1 MFKISECKKIMKKC
15 SKCGIIKT
23 INHYSKDNKKK
34 DKLFNKCKE
43 CCKQERKTYTHICN
57 ICGKEFNSFRKDTKC
72 CSNKCMGKWRRIN
85 LIGENNPLYGKE
97 RLDIRGENNINY
109 NRIKCK
115 CDYCNK
121 EIMKIKSE
129 YDRNKLHFCS
139 IECRSK
145 YNSKIFKGENNPN
158 YNSNITDEEREK
170 GRFGIGIPQWRNKV
184 YEHDNYTCQ
193 CCGDNKGG
201 KLNAHHLNSYD
212 WDKEHRTDLNNG
224 VTLCNKCHKEFHK
237 KYGYGN
243 NTKEQFEE
251 FINNIT
257 KTA

>member
-57 ICGKEFNSFRKDTKC
+57 I
-72 CSNKCMGKWRRIN
+72 
-85 LIGENNPLYGKE
+85 Y
-97 RLDIRGENNINY
+97 
-109 NRIKCK
+109 
-115 CDYCNK
+115 
-121 EIMKIKSE
+121 
-129 YDRNKLHFCS
+129 
-139 IECRSK
+139 
-145 YNSKIFKGENNPN
+145 
-158 YNSNITDEEREK
+158 
-170 GRFGIGIPQWRNKV
+170 
-184 YEHDNYTCQ
+184 
-193 CCGDNKGG
+193 
-201 KLNAHHLNSYD
+201 SYD

>member
-1 MFKISECKKIMKKC
+1 
-15 SKCGIIKT
+15 
-23 INHYSKDNKKK
+23 
-34 DKLFNKCKE
+34 
-43 CCKQERKTYTHICN
+43 
-57 ICGKEFNSFRKDTKC
+57 
-72 CSNKCMGKWRRIN
+72 
-85 LIGENNPLYGKE
+85 
-97 RLDIRGENNINY
+97 
-109 NRIKCK
+109 
-115 CDYCNK
+115 
-121 EIMKIKSE
+121 MKIKSE

-201 KLNAHHLNSYD
+201 NLNAHHLNSYD